1 MSTRSPA
8 TLHLASTANDEAPTD
23 GKRRPHWND
32 LFTPVIRAYATARL
46 AELADEYADEDAD
59 NDVGL
64 RSWAVSEAAEAMRDL
79 YDLYMERERVAR

>member
-1 MSTRSPA
+1 MPTTSAA
-8 TLHLASTANDEAPTD
+8 TLHLAPTANDETPTD

-59 NDVGL
+59 KDLDL
-64 RSWAVSEAAEAMRDL
+64 RSWAISEAADAMRDL
-79 YDLYMERERVAR
+79 YDLYMERGRVA